1 MPRQTIIANLTIQF
15 DNPIQPPQWG
25 APVLITH
32 IGVVV
37 DEAGNALY
45 QPAYQPMPAVAEDIT
60 DEVLTALKKQLA
72 AVGLSV
78 ARIVPTE

>member
-1 MPRQTIIANLTIQF
+1 
-15 DNPIQPPQWG
+15 
-25 APVLITH
+25 
-32 IGVVV
+32 
-37 DEAGNALY
+37 
-45 QPAYQPMPAVAEDIT
+45 MPAVAEDIT